1 MHVSLTINLISSL
14 CKEIISK
21 QYVDIN
27 FPTLAPFHYLLQT
40 LYDLWPTLIQ
50 ENKLLIYWRYAP
62 TQFIEIVDHMSLTA
76 FLTMTTDPQLYIILI
91 DTSRKYPDLDNLLE
105 ILDLMELKSQ
115 KEQERNKYD
124 LRCEG
129 IDMVI

>member
-50 ENKLLIYWRYAP
+50 ENKLLIYWR
-62 TQFIEIVDHMSLTA
+62 S
-76 FLTMTTDPQLYIILI
+76 TTIHNTHRRIQKVPRSRQLI
-91 DTSRKYPDLDNLLE
+91 
-105 ILDLMELKSQ
+105 
-115 KEQERNKYD
+115 RNSGSY
-124 LRCEG
+124 G
-129 IDMVI
+129 I